1 MHRIAKL
8 AAVVV
13 TAAAFSAPATAQA
26 GSSFIYNSYSYDAQY
41 IFVSWGKVV
50 VCDGDRDGNSVK
62 AHYTRDDG
70 VSRSIHEERGYDNC
84 SHSEASTTNRVT
96 KHRSQQIRDW
106 ATDPYGPWV
115 YRV

>member
-1 MHRIAKL
+1 M
-8 AAVVV
+8 
-13 TAAAFSAPATAQA
+13 
-26 GSSFIYNSYSYDAQY
+26 
-41 IFVSWGKVV
+41 GKVLA
-50 VCDGDRDGNSVK
+50 CDLDRDGNSVK

-70 VSRSIHEERGYDNC
+70 VSRSIHEERGYGNC
-84 SHSEASTTNRVT
+84 EHSEADNTNRVT